1 MTRGVGELTITVI
14 PDSGTD
20 QLAGLSGKMN
30 IIIAEG
36 QHSYE
41 FDYMLEDS

>member
-20 QLAGLSGKMN
+20 ELVGLQGNMN
-30 IIIAEG
+30 IIIADG
-36 QHSYE
+36 KHSYE
-41 FDYMLEDS
+41 FDYEL